1 MSTYNDILA
10 NFQAL
15 GFSSSSI
22 TAIFKKQAEAIA
34 IPIDNTLT
42 EIANSEAIINKA
54 ISDQRYG
61 KSGYYTEAALAFQT
75 GDDLVIDPVT
85 LDEVYLIIDP
95 TKQIVKQAAFS
106 DFEGSLALKIAASNG
121 TDLIA
126 LTTEQLN
133 AFISYF
139 TAYEIPGLPLN
150 IISENANV
158 LNFNSVATYYATYDL
173 TALKVNIELWLNNFK
188 QSFEFN
194 GIFFS
199 GDLQDYLKS
208 NVPGL
213 RDFFIS
219 GTTVDGNT
227 FSGSISLD
235 SGYFNYISTILD
247 QITYVA
253 I

>member
-10 NFQAL
+10 NFESL
-15 GFSSSSI
+15 GYSSASD

-42 EIANSEAIINKA
+42 EIANSEAIINTA

-61 KSGYYTEAALAFQT
+61 KSGYYTAAALAFQY
-75 GDDLVIDPVT
+75 GDNLVIDPVT
-85 LDEVYLIIDP
+85 LNEVYLIIDT
-95 TKQIVKQAAFS
+95 TKQVVKQAAFA
-106 DFEGSLALKIAASNG
+106 DFEGSLSLKIAASNG
-121 TDLIA
+121 VDLIA
-126 LTTEQLN
+126 LTTDQLS
-133 AFISYF
+133 AFVNYF
-139 TAYEIPGLPLN
+139 TAFEIPGLPLN
-150 IISENANV
+150 IISENANI
-158 LNFNSVATYYATYDL
+158 LNFNAAATYYATYDFNL
-173 TALKVNIELWLNNFK
+173 LKTNIETWLNNFK

-199 GDLQDYLKS
+199 GDLQDYLKA

-213 RDFFIS
+213 RDFFINN
-219 GTTVDGNT
+219 TLIDGIP
-227 FSGSISLD
+227 FSGSKSLD